1 MSTYA
6 EILINR
12 YRNKGALVDANLL
25 LLLYA
30 GNCDVRLIGPRFMHL
45 KAYSVQ
51 DYIAL
56 SYILKQFNRL
66 VTTPNVL
73 TEVSN
78 LANKFTPD
86 DKQDFFPQFAK
97 EMHLVEEIYCPSEQ
111 ATQSELFPVLGL
123 TDSALLNLCNDC
135 LIITD
140 DLRFYAKLT
149 EKGLEALNFNHVRT
163 EYLLAQ

>member
-6 EILINR
+6 ELLISR

-45 KAYSVQ
+45 KAYTVE
-51 DYIAL
+51 DYFAL
-56 SYILKQFNRL
+56 SYILKQFTRL

-86 DKQDFFPQFAK
+86 DKRDFFPQFAQ
-97 EMHLVEEIYCPSEQ
+97 EMHLVEEFHCPSKQ
-111 ATQSELFPVLGL
+111 AAQSDLFPILGL
-123 TDSALLNLCNDC
+123 TDTVLLKLCKDY
-135 LIITD
+135 LVITD
-140 DLRFYAKLT
+140 DLRFYAKMT
-149 EKGLEALNFNHVRT
+149 DQGLEALNFNHVRM
-163 EYLLAQ
+163 EYLFAQ

>member
-6 EILINR
+6 EILIQR
-12 YRNKGALVDANLL
+12 YRNKGALIDANLL

-45 KAYSVQ
+45 KAYTVE
-51 DYIAL
+51 DYYAL
-56 SYILKQFNRL
+56 SYILKQFSRL

-86 DKQDFFPQFAK
+86 DKQGFFPQFAK
-97 EMHLVEEIYCPSEQ
+97 ELVSVEEFHFPSNK
-111 ATQSELFPVLGL
+111 AAKSKLFPILGL
-123 TDSALLNLCNDC
+123 TDSVLLNLCQDY

-149 EKGLEALNFNHVRT
+149 EQGLEALNFNHVRM
-163 EYLLAQ
+163 EYLFAQ